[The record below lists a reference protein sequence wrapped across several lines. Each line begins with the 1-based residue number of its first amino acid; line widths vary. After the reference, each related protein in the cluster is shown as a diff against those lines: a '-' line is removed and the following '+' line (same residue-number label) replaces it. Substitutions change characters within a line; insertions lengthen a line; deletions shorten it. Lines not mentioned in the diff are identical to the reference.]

1 MTNPAARL
9 NELVT
14 VLDRLDTVMTQETEL
29 LRRVKVSESAPFA
42 LEKQRL
48 AEVYSQLHQQMVE
61 DPSPLAILNDS
72 QRQGLREVL
81 ARFKKTT
88 EENERAVKACKTV
101 SERVIQTV
109 IDAVKQK
116 RVEHA
121 SYGSNGVIGTGWKE
135 NKAVSLAYDK
145 HV

>member
-14 VLDRLDTVMTQETEL
+14 VLERLDTVMVQETEL
-29 LRRVKVSESAPFA
+29 LRRVKVSDSAPFA
-42 LEKQRL
+42 QEKARL

-61 DPSPLAILNDS
+61 DPTPLSILTES
-72 QRQGLREVL
+72 QRQGLREML
-81 ARFKKTT
+81 ARFRKTT
-88 EENERAVKACKTV
+88 EDNERAVKSCKTV

-135 NKAVSLAYDK
+135 QKAVSLAYDQR
-145 HV
+145 V

>member
-9 NELVT
+9 NELVV
-14 VLDRLDTVMTQETEL
+14 VLERLETVMSQETEL
-29 LRRVKVSESAPFA
+29 LRRVKVTESAPFA
-42 LEKQRL
+42 QEKQRL

-61 DPSPLAILNDS
+61 DPTPFSILNDS
-72 QRQGLREVL
+72 QRQGLREMM
-81 ARFKKTT
+81 ARFKKVT

-121 SYGSNGVIGTGWKE
+121 SYGSNGVVGTGWKE
-135 NKAVSLAYDK
+135 TKAVSLAYDK

>member
-9 NELVT
+9 NELVV
-14 VLDRLDTVMTQETEL
+14 VLERLETVMSQETEL
-29 LRRVKVSESAPFA
+29 LRRVKVTESAPFA
-42 LEKQRL
+42 QEKQRL

-61 DPSPLAILNDS
+61 DPTPLSILNES
-72 QRQGLREVL
+72 QRQGLREML

-101 SERVIQTV
+101 NERVIQTV
-109 IDAVKQK
+109 IDAVKQ
-116 RVEHA
+116 
-121 SYGSNGVIGTGWKE
+121 IGR
-135 NKAVSLAYDK
+135 A

>member
-1 MTNPAARL
+1 MTNPAAQL
-9 NELVT
+9 NELVV
-14 VLDRLDTVMTQETEL
+14 VLERLETVMSQETEL
-29 LRRVKVSESAPFA
+29 LRRVKVTESAPFA
-42 LEKQRL
+42 QEKQRL

-61 DPSPLAILNDS
+61 DPTPLSILNES
-72 QRQGLREVL
+72 QRQGLREML

>member
-9 NELVT
+9 NELVV
-14 VLDRLDTVMTQETEL
+14 VLERLQTVMSQETEL
-29 LRRVKVSESAPFA
+29 LRRVKVTESAPFA
-42 LEKQRL
+42 QEKQRL

-61 DPSPLAILNDS
+61 DPTPLSILNES
-72 QRQGLREVL
+72 QRQGLREIL

-135 NKAVSLAYDK
+135 QKAVSLAYDK

>member
-14 VLDRLDTVMTQETEL
+14 VLERLETVMAQETEL
-29 LRRVKVSESAPFA
+29 LRRVKISESAPFA
-42 LEKQRL
+42 AEKQRL
-48 AEVYSQLHQQMVE
+48 AEVYSHLHQQMVE
-61 DPSPLAILNDS
+61 DPAPLSILNES
-72 QRQGLREVL
+72 QRQGLRDML
-81 ARFKKTT
+81 AHFRKTA
-88 EENERAVKACKTV
+88 EANERAVKACKTV

-121 SYGSNGVIGTGWKE
+121 SYGSNGIIGTGWKE
-135 NKAVSLAYDK
+135 QKGISLTIDR

>member
-9 NELVT
+9 NELVV
-14 VLDRLDTVMTQETEL
+14 VLERLETVMSQETEL
-29 LRRVKVSESAPFA
+29 LRRVKVTESAPFA
-42 LEKQRL
+42 QEKQRL

-61 DPSPLAILNDS
+61 DPTPLSILNES
-72 QRQGLREVL
+72 QRQGLREML

>member
-9 NELVT
+9 NELVV
-14 VLDRLDTVMTQETEL
+14 VLERLETVMSQETEL
-29 LRRVKVSESAPFA
+29 LRRVKITASAPFA
-42 LEKQRL
+42 QEKQRL

-61 DPSPLAILNDS
+61 DPTPLSILNES
-72 QRQGLREVL
+72 QRQGLREML

-121 SYGSNGVIGTGWKE
+121 GYGANGVVGTGWKE
-135 NKAVSLAYDK
+135 QKAVSLAYDK